1 MLVNLFVDHFLAPAP
16 GGRVRTAE
24 EISYSMKQRPELWK
38 RAARAIGLT
47 PAEYGEVQ
55 HDLLFGNY
63 THRNLPRR
71 LDAMSGDRRGSV
83 YAVHNAVIR
92 SQSAFWPAGYRVV
105 LGDGAQVYIPD
116 ICGNLSV
123 LRSPQRLAKL
133 APITHA
139 PPHYRLAIASTPI
152 DQPVAVTAPDV
163 PAQPAIAQ
171 AVPATIAHAG
181 CAWWCF
187 AAPLLGIVPAVDHG
201 SSSTPT
207 VTVPPC
213 SQGSNAVFACQK

>member
-16 GGRVRTAE
+16 GGRVRAPE
-24 EISYSMKQRPELWK
+24 EILYSMNERPELWK

-47 PAEYGEVQ
+47 PAEYRQV
-55 HDLLFGNY
+55 HDDFVSGNY
-63 THRNLPRR
+63 THRSLPRR
-71 LDAMSGDRRGSV
+71 LDAMSGDRRGTV
-83 YAVHNAVIR
+83 YAVHNAVIK
-92 SQSAFWPAGYRVV
+92 SPSASWPAGYRVV
-105 LGDGAQVYIPD
+105 LADGAQVYIPD

-133 APITHA
+133 PPITHA
-139 PPHYRLAIASTPI
+139 PPHYRLALASTPI
-152 DQPVAVTAPDV
+152 DQPVTVTPPDV

-201 SSSTPT
+201 SSTPPT
-207 VTVPPC
+207 LSAPPC
-213 SQGSNAVFACQK
+213 TQGSNAAFVCQK